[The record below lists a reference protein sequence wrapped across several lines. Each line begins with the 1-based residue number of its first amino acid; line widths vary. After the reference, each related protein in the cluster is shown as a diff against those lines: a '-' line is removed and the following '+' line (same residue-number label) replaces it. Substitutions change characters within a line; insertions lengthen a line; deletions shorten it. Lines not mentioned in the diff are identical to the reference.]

1 MSAAAQ
7 LIERLR
13 AQRDSWCVLREAGD
27 GVAELAVCLRR
38 PTEAE
43 LPAYRPAEGQSM
55 HQLLT
60 DAVCRVAVGW
70 RGVTEADLLG
80 PAIGSSDEVPFDA
93 ALWAEAVRD
102 RVEWVNACA
111 SHLMEQINRHLEA
124 KAERQ
129 KN

>member
-27 GVAELAVCLRR
+27 GEPELAVCLRR

-43 LPAYRPAEGQSM
+43 LPAYRPAQGQTM

-60 DAVCRVAVGW
+60 DAVCRTAVGW
-70 RGVTEADLLG
+70 RGFTEAELLG
-80 PAIGSSDEVPFDA
+80 AAIGSSDPLEFSAD
-93 ALWAEAVRD
+93 LWAEAVRD

-111 SHLMEQINRHLEA
+111 GHLMEQINRHLEA